1 MVSRRADVNDRF
13 SDPALVADSEII
25 NSLPEKGEDS
35 KLFILKP
42 TADGTKKPEVRYLTW
57 DNSPENQKQEG
68 EELDEKIHRFSFTPK
83 LDMETIK
90 GLSNVSAKALRQLMI
105 LAVIKADKHKE
116 RHDEYAN
123 RIFKLSKAIISNVLD
138 ISMKAEFDALEV
150 THEFQEP
157 FGEDIEALINNMVR
171 MYNAGGMSQETLI
184 EMNPLIKDNQAEKER
199 IQREHEASL
208 AEEKERNK
216 MDTFGMAE

>member
-1 MVSRRADVNDRF
+1 
-13 SDPALVADSEII
+13 
-25 NSLPEKGEDS
+25 
-35 KLFILKP
+35 
-42 TADGTKKPEVRYLTW
+42 
-57 DNSPENQKQEG
+57 
-68 EELDEKIHRFSFTPK
+68 
-83 LDMETIK
+83 METIK